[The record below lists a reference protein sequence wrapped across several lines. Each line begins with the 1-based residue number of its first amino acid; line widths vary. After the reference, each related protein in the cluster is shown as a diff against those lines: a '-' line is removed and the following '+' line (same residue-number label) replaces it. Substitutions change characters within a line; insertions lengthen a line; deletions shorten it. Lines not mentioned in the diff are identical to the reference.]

1 MGSDTNGSLIT
12 AVAVRGTLILP
23 ALNAILL
30 GQIFGVPI
38 RGLPA
43 S

>member
-1 MGSDTNGSLIT
+1 MGGYADGRLVT
-12 AVAVRGTLILP
+12 VAILGTVISP

-38 RGLPA
+38 RGLP
-43 S
+43 SS